1 MQIDVDYLRRLR
13 RNKKMKIEQVAKLIG
28 KSRSMLWRYE
38 NGQANMT
45 AETLVKLAELYEVS
59 LEKLITNKP
68 LP

>member
-13 RNKKMKIEQVAKLIG
+13 RNKQMKIEQVAKLIG

-45 AETLVKLAELYEVS
+45 AKTLVKLAELYEVS
-59 LEKLITNKP
+59 LEKLITDKP